1 MTNDD
6 VRERIYRLEAEIEHF
21 AKVAEGCRKI
31 ILVSKIVLAL
41 GALTLLVTLFGLLR
55 FDPLAF
61 MGSIAAVLG
70 GIVSVGS
77 NTTTLNQ
84 ARAQMRAAEQL
95 RAELIDQLEPA
106 PIGNQSMNAP

>member
-1 MTNDD
+1 MTDED

-41 GALTLLVTLFGLLR
+41 GAVTLLVTLLGLLR

-61 MGSIAAVLG
+61 MGSIAAILG
-70 GIVSVGS
+70 GIVGVGS
-77 NTTTLNQ
+77 NMTTRNQ
-84 ARAQMRAAEQL
+84 AQERMRAAEKL
-95 RAELIDQLEPA
+95 RTELIDQLEL
-106 PIGNQSMNAP
+106 SST